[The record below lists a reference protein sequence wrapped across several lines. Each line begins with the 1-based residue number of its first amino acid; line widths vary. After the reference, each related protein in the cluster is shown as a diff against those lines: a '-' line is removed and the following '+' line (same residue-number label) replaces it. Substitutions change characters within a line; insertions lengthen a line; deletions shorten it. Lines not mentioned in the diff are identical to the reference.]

1 MGPIGVECFVVV
13 ICALCDLQKVD
24 YITYLTTF
32 DHLFDIPKDR
42 KNSEY
47 RKYLDV
53 LLDYLHTYLT
63 RVRPLL
69 DLNSELENVQRQF
82 QVQWENGTFPGWP
95 VRYFHIITFI
105 TQDVTC

>member
-1 MGPIGVECFVVV
+1 LNVFVFV
-13 ICALCDLQKVD
+13 ICAMCDLQKVD

-53 LLDYLHTYLT
+53 LLDYLHMYLT

-82 QVQWENGTFPGWP
+82 QVQWENGNFPGWP
-95 VRYFHIITFI
+95 VRYFRIITFV
-105 TQDVTC
+105 TQGVP